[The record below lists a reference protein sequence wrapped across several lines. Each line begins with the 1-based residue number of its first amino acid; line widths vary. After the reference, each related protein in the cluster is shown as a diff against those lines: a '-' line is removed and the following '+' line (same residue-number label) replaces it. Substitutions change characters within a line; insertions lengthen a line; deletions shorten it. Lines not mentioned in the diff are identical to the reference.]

1 MNLSKKLII
10 SIFLLVTSISL
21 LIYSG
26 FYSYQNSNNLI
37 DVNKK
42 ISIQK
47 STDKILSSSI
57 DKILEKISF
66 GTYDNYSEQQN
77 IQNILEKKAELFYK
91 DSLTYIYYF
100 FAITAFFIAIF
111 YFWDR
116 EILIIFISLSAIVS
130 LIFALLSPLLM
141 VMMHKNLPLIGDVTL
156 SFESKTILTTI
167 EKLYHEGN
175 LLLAGVILL
184 FSILIPLFKSLVI
197 LLYGVLKE
205 SGLGEKATSLIDKM
219 GKWSMAD
226 VFIVS
231 VLVVF
236 FSTKQDINSSLK
248 IEVGLYFFL
257 GYVLLSMLGSS
268 IIGKSRDYLSTS

>member
-1 MNLSKKLII
+1 MNLSKKLIV
-10 SIFLLVTSISL
+10 SIFLLITSISM
-21 LIYSG
+21 LIYVG
-26 FYSYQNSNNLI
+26 FYSYQNSNTLI
-37 DVNKK
+37 DVSKE

-47 STDKILSSSI
+47 STDEIVSSSI

-66 GTYDNYSEQQN
+66 GTYDNYSEQQEV
-77 IQNILEKKAELFYK
+77 QKVLEAKAELYYQ
-91 DSLTYIYYF
+91 DSLKYIYYF
-100 FAITAFFIAIF
+100 FAVTAFFILIF
-111 YFWDR
+111 YFLDR
-116 EILIIFISLSAIVS
+116 EFLTLFVALSAMVS
-130 LIFALLSPLLM
+130 LVFALISPLLM
-141 VMMHKNLPLIGDVTL
+141 VMMHKDLPLVGDVTL

-167 EKLYHEGN
+167 EKLYHEDN

-197 LLYGVLKE
+197 LLYGFLKE
-205 SGLGEKATSLIDKM
+205 SGLGQKATTLIDKM

-236 FSTKQDINSSLK
+236 FSTKQDIHSSLK
-248 IEVGLYFFL
+248 IQVGLYFFL

-268 IIGKSRDYLSTS
+268 MIGKDRE

>member
-1 MNLSKKLII
+1 MKLPKKLAV
-10 SIFLLVTSISL
+10 SIFLLITSISL
-21 LIYSG
+21 LIYIG

-37 DVNKK
+37 DTSKE
-42 ISIQK
+42 ISIQD
-47 STDKILSSSI
+47 STDEILSLSL
-57 DKILEKISF
+57 DKVLEKISF
-66 GTYDNYSEQQN
+66 GTYDSYSQQQD
-77 IQNILEKKAELFYK
+77 IKKALEQKAKIYYQN
-91 DSLTYIYYF
+91 SLIYLYYF
-100 FAITAFFIAIF
+100 FALTALFLIIF
-111 YFWDR
+111 YFLDK
-116 EILIIFISLSAIVS
+116 EVLILFIAFSAIVS
-130 LIFALLSPLLM
+130 LVFALISPLLM
-141 VMMHKNLPLIGDVTL
+141 VMMHKDLPLVGDVTL

-167 EKLYHEGN
+167 EKLYDEGN

-197 LLYGVLKE
+197 VLYGFLKE
-205 SGLGEKATSLIDKM
+205 SGLGTKATSLIDKM

-236 FSTKQDINSSLK
+236 FSTKQDIHSSLK

-268 IIGKSRDYLSTS
+268 MIGRSKQ